1 MLRLRSL
8 RQSLQSRWRCIQVHP
23 HMPVAFWVYVSFY
36 SQLLTTVVRTQ
47 LENLARRLA
56 PLAFV
61 LLVAVLPVQA
71 TSLNEYR
78 ERVSRA
84 VTALDSL
91 AQTDEDESTDDYAQR
106 NAVTVKAVRDTLPPS
121 ETVEWGGTT
130 FKVDNSWLHEELDR
144 LSQTQPVEHKR
155 GVALIKERLQ
165 AMSERLTEAQSAAGA
180 GDKSAASL
188 KLAEILQ
195 RPEFAQ
201 KAKDQNFLRRL
212 IERLLQWLQKF
223 LPKPKP
229 LSPGS
234 AGIFSLIAQI
244 LVIALAVAVIGY
256 VIKLLL
262 PRLRKSGGKKK
273 KEKKTARIVLGE
285 TLTPDQTASDLLAEA
300 EALAR
305 RGVLRAAI
313 RKAYIALLVELG
325 DRKVI
330 SLAQHK
336 TNHDYLRAVRDK
348 QPLCGD
354 VKQLTDSFERH
365 WYGPSAATETDW
377 DAFRSSYRKALS

>member
-1 MLRLRSL
+1 
-8 RQSLQSRWRCIQVHP
+8 
-23 HMPVAFWVYVSFY
+23 MPVVYWVYVSL
-36 SQLLTTVVRTQ
+36 SQDDTVRTQ
-47 LENLARRLA
+47 LENLTRRI
-56 PLAFV
+56 PSLAFV
-61 LLVAVLPVQA
+61 FFIVVLPAQA
-71 TSLNEYR
+71 ISVNEYR
-78 ERVSRA
+78 ERVTRA

-91 AQTDEDESTDDYAQR
+91 AQTDEEESTYDYAQR
-106 NAVTVKAVRDTLPPS
+106 NADTLKAVRETLPAS
-121 ETVEWGGTT
+121 QTVEWGGTT

-144 LSQTQPVEHKR
+144 LSQTQPLEHMR
-155 GVALIKERLQ
+155 GVSRIKERLQ
-165 AMSERLTEAQSAAGA
+165 AMSERLTEAESVAGTA
-180 GDKSAASL
+180 DKSAASR
-188 KLAEILQ
+188 KLAEILE
-195 RPEFAQ
+195 RPEYAQ

-212 IERLLQWLQKF
+212 IDRILEWLQKLF
-223 LPKPKP
+223 PKPKP

-244 LVIALAVAVIGY
+244 LVIALAVVVIGY

-285 TLTPDQTASDLLAEA
+285 TLTPDQTANDLLAEA

-305 RGVLRAAI
+305 RGELRAAI

-336 TNHDYLRAVRDK
+336 TNHDYLRAVRDNR
-348 QPLCGD
+348 PLYSN

-365 WYGPSAATETDW
+365 WYGLANATETDW
-377 DAFRSSYRKALS
+377 NTFRSGYRKALS

>member
-1 MLRLRSL
+1 
-8 RQSLQSRWRCIQVHP
+8 
-23 HMPVAFWVYVSFY
+23 
-36 SQLLTTVVRTQ
+36 
-47 LENLARRLA
+47 
-56 PLAFV
+56 
-61 LLVAVLPVQA
+61 
-71 TSLNEYR
+71 
-78 ERVSRA
+78 
-84 VTALDSL
+84 
-91 AQTDEDESTDDYAQR
+91 
-106 NAVTVKAVRDTLPPS
+106 VKAVRETLPAS
-121 ETVEWGGTT
+121 QTVEWGVTT
-130 FKVDNSWLHEELDR
+130 FKVDNQWLHEELDR
-144 LSQTQPVEHKR
+144 LSQTQPLEHER
-155 GVALIKERLQ
+155 GIERIKERLQ
-165 AMSERLTEAQSAAGA
+165 AMSERLTEAQSAVSTA
-180 GDKSAASL
+180 DKSVASR

-195 RPEFAQ
+195 RPEYAQ

-212 IERLLQWLQKF
+212 IDRLVQWLQKLF
-223 LPKPKP
+223 PKPKP

-285 TLTPDQTASDLLAEA
+285 TLTPDQTANDLLAEA

-305 RGVLRAAI
+305 RGELRAAI

-325 DRKVI
+325 DRKII

-336 TNHDYLRAVRDK
+336 TNHDYLRAVRDI
-348 QPLCGD
+348 QPLYGN

-365 WYGPSAATETDW
+365 WYGLANATESDW
-377 DAFRSSYRKALS
+377 DTFRSGYRKALS

>member
-1 MLRLRSL
+1 
-8 RQSLQSRWRCIQVHP
+8 
-23 HMPVAFWVYVSFY
+23 
-36 SQLLTTVVRTQ
+36 VRTQ
-47 LENLARRLA
+47 LQNLARRSA
-56 PLAFV
+56 PLAV
-61 LLVAVLPVQA
+61 LFFLVVIPVHA
-71 TSLNEYR
+71 ISLDEYR
-78 ERVSRA
+78 DRVTRA

-91 AQTDEDESTDDYAQR
+91 AQTDEDESTDKYAQR
-106 NAVTVKAVRDTLPPS
+106 NADTVKAVRETLPAS
-121 ETVEWGGTT
+121 QTVEWGGMS

-144 LSQTQPVEHKR
+144 LPPTQPLEHVR
-155 GVALIKERLQ
+155 GVARIKERLL

-180 GDKSAASL
+180 AADKSAASR

-195 RPEFAQ
+195 RPEYAQ
-201 KAKDQNFLRRL
+201 KPKDQTFLRRL
-212 IERLLQWLQKF
+212 VDRLLEWLQKF
-223 LPKPKP
+223 FPKPKP

-244 LVIALAVAVIGY
+244 LVIALAVGVIGY

-285 TLTPDQTASDLLAEA
+285 TLTPDQTANDLLAEA

-305 RGVLRAAI
+305 RGELRAAI

-336 TNHDYLRAVRDK
+336 TNHDYLRAVRSN
-348 QPLCGD
+348 QPLYGN
-354 VKQLTDSFERH
+354 VKTLTDSFERH
-365 WYGPSAATETDW
+365 WYGLSNATESDW
-377 DAFRSSYRKALS
+377 DTFRSGYQKALS